1 MREMLDYYHNRGQDL
16 WALRQA
22 YPPNVDSFYDVTK
35 EKLIGVGYCYMNSL
49 LHMLEVHECLKLT
62 DCRGKNVGELDMEIV
77 PTIVSDNE
85 VCLLLFSCES
95 LDMC

>member
-1 MREMLDYYHNRGQDL
+1 MREMLGYYHNTADQDL

-62 DCRGKNVGELDMEIV
+62 DAKGTNVGEVDMEII
-77 PTIVSDNE
+77 PSIVSDNE
-85 VCLLLFSCES
+85 VCHLLCPS
-95 LDMC
+95 